1 MNMNP
6 LKIEGI
12 ATFTG
17 KSFRFDS
24 GLPSNEHVIDKAMKL
39 HGTMKVS
46 QNANV
51 EFADDGRVFLP
62 PHLMNVCSGVNYKVK
77 RSTRHYII
85 QVKVPVVEKRA
96 VSEQKIRDIIPV
108 VMDEITLDRK
118 EILDV

>member
-1 MNMNP
+1 MNINT

-24 GLPSNEHVIDKAMKL
+24 GLPSNEQVIDKPMKL

-62 PHLMNVCSGVNYKVK
+62 
-77 RSTRHYII
+77 
-85 QVKVPVVEKRA
+85 VVEKRA
-96 VSEQKIRDIIPV
+96 VSEQKIRDIIPI
-108 VMDEITLDRK
+108 VMGEITLDRK

>member
-24 GLPSNEHVIDKAMKL
+24 GLPMKL

-85 QVKVPVVEKRA
+85 QVKVPVVEERA

-108 VMDEITLDRK
+108 VMGEITLDRK